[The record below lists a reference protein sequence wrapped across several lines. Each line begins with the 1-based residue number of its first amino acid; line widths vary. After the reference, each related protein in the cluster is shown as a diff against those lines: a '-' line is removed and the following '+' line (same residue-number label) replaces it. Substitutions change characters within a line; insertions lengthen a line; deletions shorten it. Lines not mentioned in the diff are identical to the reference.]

1 MEVSEHVAP
10 IDTQLA
16 TMLRALNVD
25 LSQIMDPR
33 ETLEKLLSV
42 DENEVLN
49 NFRAK
54 FQFNLL
60 MLTSI
65 AEWAEEESLMQNL
78 LVKELKG
85 VVDLIVELVELGE
98 KEHAAWQVTLAMGVI
113 KSAANTMR
121 EQFFKVEVKKQMEF
135 ERCHRNATV
144 YPSTF
149 GPGN

>member
-1 MEVSEHVAP
+1 MEVSDHVAL

-16 TMLRALNVD
+16 TELRAFHID
-25 LSQIMDPR
+25 LSQIIDPR

-49 NFRAK
+49 NFRTK

-60 MLTSI
+60 MLASI

-98 KEHAAWQVTLAMGVI
+98 KGHAAWQVTLAMGVI
-113 KSAANTMR
+113 KSVANTMR
-121 EQFFKVEVKKQMEF
+121 EQFFKEEAKK
-135 ERCHRNATV
+135 
-144 YPSTF
+144 
-149 GPGN
+149 

>member
-1 MEVSEHVAP
+1 MEVSDHIAP

-16 TMLRALNVD
+16 TELRALNID
-25 LSQIMDPR
+25 LSQITDPR
-33 ETLEKLLSV
+33 EILEKLLSV

-85 VVDLIVELVELGE
+85 AVDLIVELVELGE

-121 EQFFKVEVKKQMEF
+121 ERFFKEEAKKQKEF
-135 ERCHRNATV
+135 ERCHRNAAE
-144 YPSTF
+144 YPSIY
-149 GPGN
+149 GLDN